1 MSLLRLNVCDS
12 VTGICFYE
20 KIWKWSGTSIAE
32 GICKLV
38 LTFHKLSNEV
48 GDTGEVKGVLFEAP
62 TTQSNNFY
70 NNTLNNV
77 NNNNNKD
84 KDKDNMSGSIGN
96 NNITKDNGSSNSSS
110 TTTSPTSSNSNNNN
124 SNNNQSS
131 VSPLSTSGGS
141 IVGTPTT
148 VTSNIRHSFHSRTPS
163 TTGSSSTAKRIK
175 PTATAPPIR
184 LSCEKDDKTKVTVS
198 VFYEHADKEDQVKT
212 FLLEILQEFG
222 AQYSTKLPDLR
233 PILSEMSE
241 FPETCKT
248 KPDEILSN
256 FKDFEKILDKIK
268 IQSKLD

>member
-77 NNNNNKD
+77 NNKD
-84 KDKDNMSGSIGN
+84 SGSSGGSSSNIN
-96 NNITKDNGSSNSSS
+96 NNITKDSSSGSNSSS
-110 TTTSPTSSNSNNNN
+110 TTTSPTPSNNT
-124 SNNNQSS
+124 S

-175 PTATAPPIR
+175 PIATAPPIR

-212 FLLEILQEFG
+212 FLLQILQEFG
-222 AQYSTKLPDLR
+222 AQYSNKLPDLR
-233 PILSEMSE
+233 PTLSEMSE

-256 FKDFEKILDKIK
+256 FKDFEKTLDKIK

>member
-77 NNNNNKD
+77 NNNN
-84 KDKDNMSGSIGN
+84 KDNNMNGSIGSN
-96 NNITKDNGSSNSSS
+96 GSSNNITKDNSSSNSSS
-110 TTTSPTSSNSNNNN
+110 TTTSPTSSNSNN
-124 SNNNQSS
+124 QS

-198 VFYEHADKEDQVKT
+198 VFYEHADKEDLVKT
-212 FLLEILQEFG
+212 FLLQILQEFG
-222 AQYSTKLPDLR
+222 VQYATKLPDLR

-256 FKDFEKILDKIK
+256 FKDFEKTLDKIK